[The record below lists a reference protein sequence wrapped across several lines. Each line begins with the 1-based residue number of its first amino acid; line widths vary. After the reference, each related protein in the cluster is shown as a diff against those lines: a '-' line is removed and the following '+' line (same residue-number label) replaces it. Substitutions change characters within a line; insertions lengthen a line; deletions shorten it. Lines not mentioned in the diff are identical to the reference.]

1 MLIHFLRKNG
11 GKLEDGKYAIG
22 KIAKKMPTLTD
33 FQKRLK
39 ELLDEKH
46 LSQVDFAKKINVQK
60 STING
65 YILGYRSPSIETLIL
80 MAKELNVSIDFLIG
94 LSNVRKNIAELNDEE
109 IQIIDAYRNFGSEGK
124 SILRNISKTNQ

>member
-1 MLIHFLRKNG
+1 MM
-11 GKLEDGKYAIG
+11 
-22 KIAKKMPTLTD
+22 KKRFQKFVFMYNQRYKGCDRTMST

-65 YILGYRSPSIETLIL
+65 YILGLDV
-80 MAKELNVSIDFLIG
+80 KV
-94 LSNVRKNIAELNDEE
+94 LSEDDEE

>member
-1 MLIHFLRKNG
+1 MS
-11 GKLEDGKYAIG
+11 
-22 KIAKKMPTLTD
+22 T
-33 FQKRLK
+33 FQTRLK

-94 LSNVRKNIAELNDEE
+94 LSNVRKNLAELNDDE
-109 IQIIDAYRNFGSEGK
+109 IQIIDAYRSFGSEGK
-124 SILRNISKTNQ
+124 SIIKNITKVNR

>member
-1 MLIHFLRKNG
+1 M
-11 GKLEDGKYAIG
+11 
-22 KIAKKMPTLTD
+22 
-33 FQKRLK
+33 RLK

-65 YILGYRSPSIETLIL
+65 YIHGYRSPSIETLIL

-94 LSNVRKNIAELNDEE
+94 LSNVRKNLAELNDDE
-109 IQIIDAYRNFGSEGK
+109 IQIIDAYRNFGLEGK
-124 SILRNISKTNQ
+124 SIIRNITKVNQ